1 MGMGKNILRRAM
13 ALFLLGAL
21 CVGLCLTGTGCSGK
35 QKLYI
40 FNWGDY
46 IAPEILD
53 LFEAEYPQY
62 EVIYDN
68 FDTNETMYQKLVSTN
83 TPYDVLVPSDYM
95 IARLIA
101 EDRLLEIDTDK
112 MQYYSNLAENLTKT
126 DFDPDGRYAVP
137 YLWGTLGIVY
147 NKKLVKGPVDSWDVL
162 WDEQYK
168 GNILMLDSVRDS
180 MGAAL
185 IKLGHSLN
193 TKDAD
198 AIKAAGDL
206 LVAQKPLVAQY
217 GVDDI
222 KEPMIN
228 GNYALCVHYS
238 GDALWMMQQNPD
250 LEYVVPK
257 EGSNIWI
264 DSMVIPSSSRNYEG
278 ALAFID
284 FMCRKDIACLNTDYN
299 AYSTPLKKEII
310 QELVAEGALADEMA
324 SNHVY
329 NPSEAETA
337 KTEAF
342 VHLDDSI
349 ELYNEVW
356 EKLRLSTGEETG
368 AIEWQYVW
376 IYGSLIVAVLVVVVI
391 VKIRKRR
398 RDRFI
403 YGDWL

>member
-1 MGMGKNILRRAM
+1 MRKNILRRS
-13 ALFLLGAL
+13 LSFLLVLLL
-21 CVGLCLTGTGCSGK
+21 CFGLCLTGTGCSSK

-95 IARLIA
+95 IARLIE
-101 EDRLLEIDTDK
+101 EDRLMKIDTERLEH
-112 MQYYSNLAENLTKT
+112 YGNLDTTLTHT
-126 DFDPDGRYAVP
+126 DFDPEGAYSVP

-147 NKKLVKGPVDSWDVL
+147 NKKLVSGPVDSWDVL
-162 WDEQYK
+162 WDPQYK

-180 MGAAL
+180 MAAAL

-193 TKDAD
+193 TTDAE
-198 AIKAAGDL
+198 AIKAAGEL
-206 LVAQKPLVAQY
+206 LVSQKLLVAQY

-228 GNYALCVHYS
+228 GNYALCLHYS

-250 LEYVVPK
+250 LEYAIPK

-264 DSMVIPSSSRNYEG
+264 DSMVIPKTSKNYEG

-284 FMCRKDIACLNTDYN
+284 FMCRKDIAFLNTDYN
-299 AYSTPLKKEII
+299 AYSTPLTKDLI
-310 QELVAEGALADEMA
+310 QDLVDEDLLDGEMA
-324 SNHVY
+324 NNHVY
-329 NPSEAETA
+329 NPSEEERLN
-337 KTEAF
+337 TEAY
-342 VHLDDSI
+342 VHLGDSLN
-349 ELYNEVW
+349 LYNTAW
-356 EKLRLSTGEETG
+356 EKLRLSTGEESGT
-368 AIEWQYVW
+368 IDWELVW
-376 IYGSLIVAVLVVVVI
+376 IYGILIMAIVILVVI
-391 VKIRKRR
+391 FKIRKKQL
-398 RDRFI
+398 DKI
-403 YGDWL
+403 KYDD

>member
-1 MGMGKNILRRAM
+1 MRKNILRRS
-13 ALFLLGAL
+13 LSFLLVLLL
-21 CVGLCLTGTGCSGK
+21 CFGLCLTGTGCSSK

-53 LFEAEYPQY
+53 MFEAEYPQY

-95 IARLIA
+95 IARLIE
-101 EDRLLEIDTDK
+101 EDRLMKIDTDQLEHYK
-112 MQYYSNLAENLTKT
+112 NLDASLTHT
-126 DFDPDGRYAVP
+126 DFDPEGAYSVP

-162 WDEQYK
+162 WDPQYK

-180 MGAAL
+180 MAAAL

-193 TKDAD
+193 TTDAE
-198 AIKAAGDL
+198 AIQAAGEL
-206 LVAQKPLVAQY
+206 LVSQKPLVAQY

-228 GNYALCVHYS
+228 GNYALCLHYS

-250 LEYVVPK
+250 LEYAIPK

-264 DSMVIPSSSRNYEG
+264 DSMVIPKTSKNYEG
-278 ALAFID
+278 AMAFID
-284 FMCRKDIACLNTDYN
+284 FMCRKDIAYLNTDYN
-299 AYSTPLKKEII
+299 AYSTPLTKDLI
-310 QELVAEGALADEMA
+310 QDLVAEELLDAEMA
-324 SNHVY
+324 NNHVY
-329 NPSEAETA
+329 NPSDEERLN
-337 KTEAF
+337 TEAY
-342 VHLDDSI
+342 VHLGDSLN
-349 ELYNEVW
+349 LYNTAW
-356 EKLRLSTGEETG
+356 EKLRLSTGEESGTVDW
-368 AIEWQYVW
+368 ELVW
-376 IYGSLIVAVLVVVVI
+376 LYSTLTAVAVILVI
-391 VKIRKRR
+391 IFKIRKKRL
-398 RDRFI
+398 DKI
-403 YGDWL
+403 KYDD